1 LAEGEG
7 EIAMGVTHVTPAG
20 GNVFADLGFAEPEAE
35 SLKIR
40 STLMIAIHRTI
51 DERGLTKKDAAR
63 LFGVAQ
69 PRITALQRGTV
80 GSFTIDEI
88 VGMLAHAHIQVDVS
102 VRTAA

>member
-1 LAEGEG
+1 
-7 EIAMGVTHVTPAG
+7 MSVTHVTPTG
-20 GNVFADLGFAEPEAE
+20 GNVFADLDFPEHEAE

-63 LFGVAQ
+63 LFGVPQ
-69 PRITALQRGTV
+69 PRITALRRGAV
-80 GSFTIDEI
+80 ASFTIDDL

>member
-1 LAEGEG
+1 
-7 EIAMGVTHVTPAG
+7 MGVTHVTPAG
-20 GNVFADLGFAEPEAE
+20 GNVFADLGFVEPEAE

-63 LFGVAQ
+63 LFGVSQ
-69 PRITALQRGTV
+69 SRITALRRGAV
-80 GSFTIDEI
+80 GAFSIDEL
-88 VGMLAHAHIQVDVS
+88 VAMLAHAHIHVDVS